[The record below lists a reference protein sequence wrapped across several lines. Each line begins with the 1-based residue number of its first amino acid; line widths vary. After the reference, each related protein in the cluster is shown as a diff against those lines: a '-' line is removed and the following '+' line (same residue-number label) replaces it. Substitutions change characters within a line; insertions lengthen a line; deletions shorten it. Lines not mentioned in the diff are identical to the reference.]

1 MATLNVRTASD
12 LAYLIPPKWLRKV
25 RMDANQAEFFGK
37 LSGAEDSRSMI
48 ITNND
53 FTKEPGDTIS
63 ISVESELYGA
73 GKSAENTLA
82 GYEEKAQ
89 LNQFTIQVELYR
101 HAEALTRKAN
111 EIAMVKEIIKAGGR
125 LSRWI
130 AKKRD
135 DLVFEELLSPDNATA
150 TTVYAGAAT
159 TQATLSTSC
168 RFSLDF
174 IDKCKLALVRKGA
187 MPMEIQDSKTGEKL
201 PIYTCIMDEVS
212 AFRLFSATDWRNAVQ
227 AMLPRSFD
235 HPLVRGALGMWNGV
249 LLTQYSSINQ
259 GCHQGTPLRP
269 ECSAEAGATVLDNT
283 TSRTILCVGADD
295 GRDYTKN
302 FPSSGNLYANVA
314 GTQTEYAYTGKTTY
328 SFTGISGTLGQTVA
342 DGSRITAEKNQ
353 AVCIFTGAEAVG
365 RCWAERDETITQVE
379 DYGMERGVGLEMMIG
394 QGVIEDSSG
403 GVPNYVLGAVYSD
416 SPSYQI

>member
-249 LLTQYSSINQ
+249 LLTQNSSINQ

-269 ECSAEAGATVLDNT
+269 E
-283 TSRTILCVGADD
+283 
-295 GRDYTKN
+295 
-302 FPSSGNLYANVA
+302 
-314 GTQTEYAYTGKTTY
+314 
-328 SFTGISGTLGQTVA
+328 
-342 DGSRITAEKNQ
+342 
-353 AVCIFTGAEAVG
+353 
-365 RCWAERDETITQVE
+365 
-379 DYGMERGVGLEMMIG
+379 
-394 QGVIEDSSG
+394 
-403 GVPNYVLGAVYSD
+403 
-416 SPSYQI
+416 